1 MSTAFQVDAFQN
13 DAFQIGESAGDAV
26 VSASGSDGHS
36 YYQPKKKHIKR
47 MLKLWGALEEFENYF
62 PAPEPVE
69 TVKPA
74 QQITVPRMSD
84 YRKTVA
90 KAKPTA
96 FEWWDKNAKPEPP
109 QWTAKRGSKF
119 EWWKN

>member
-1 MSTAFQVDAFQN
+1 MSAGFQVDAFQN
-13 DAFQIGESAGDAV
+13 DAFQMGEGVSSAVIGGD
-26 VSASGSDGHS
+26 GGGFP
-36 YYQPKKKHIKR
+36 YWEPKKKHIKR
-47 MLKLWGALEEFENYF
+47 MLKLWGELEKFENGY
-62 PAPEPVE
+62 PVSEPVE
-69 TVKPA
+69 TVRPV

-84 YRKTVA
+84 YRAPVA
-90 KAKPTA
+90 KAKPPA